1 MEKVLKSFLILLL
14 LSIACQAQVQAQT
27 PVDKG
32 SIQTVTATGFG
43 AILAGDMVKAKDD
56 AVSDALRK
64 AVEQV
69 VGMMVDSKT
78 VTKNFMLLEDK
89 IYTHT
94 SGYVQKYDII
104 SSVKRPD
111 NSLEVTVKALVKQG
125 DLKNDLDGILTTLRR
140 EGLPRMM
147 VLIKEQ
153 NLGSYTWN
161 LGQGMNTAETALM
174 DKMMGYGFPFVD
186 AATVKTRIRGSAA
199 QAALSGDVKAAAA
212 IANRSGADVLLIGNA
227 KTTISQIALM
237 RSSGMKTASA
247 NLQIRAVR
255 ADDGVVIAASSAR
268 GVQAHI
274 DEMTGSTLALE
285 KAAQKAADDLKD
297 KIIARYQKN
306 QNSMRQIQLEVSGI
320 KSFSQLNTLK
330 NGLPYYIRGLKN
342 VYQRSFGGGMALFD
356 IEISEKAESVAA
368 ELEAKSIESIQLE
381 VTGLT
386 HNKITVHIKDAAE
399 AGGEK

>member
-1 MEKVLKSFLILLL
+1 MKKVILGVCIVL
-14 LSIACQAQVQAQT
+14 LSSVCWGQNIMPESV
-27 PVDKG
+27 
-32 SIQTVTATGFG
+32 QTVTAKGFG
-43 AILAGDMVKAKDD
+43 AILANDMVKAKDD
-56 AVSDALRK
+56 AVNDALRK

-89 IYTHT
+89 IYTKT

-104 SSVKRPD
+104 SSTKRPD
-111 NSLEVTVKALVKQG
+111 NSLEVTVKALVKKG
-125 DLKNDLDGILTTLRR
+125 DLKSDLDGILTTLRR

-186 AATVKTRIRGSAA
+186 AATVKSNIRGSAA
-199 QAALSGDVKAAAA
+199 QAALNGDVQAATA
-212 IANRSGADVLLIGNA
+212 IANQSGADVLLIGNA
-227 KTTISQIALM
+227 KTTISQIAVM

-255 ADDGVVIAASSAR
+255 ADDGVVMATTSAR

-274 DEMTGSTLALE
+274 DEMTGSTMALE
-285 KAAQKAADDLKD
+285 KAAKSAADDLKD
-297 KIIARYQKN
+297 KIIARYQNN
-306 QNSMRQIQLEVSGI
+306 QNSMRQIQLQVTGI
-320 KSFSQLNTLK
+320 KNFTQLNSLK
-330 NGLPYYIRGLKN
+330 NSLPFYIRGLKN
-342 VYQRSFGGGMALFD
+342 VYQRNFASGSAMFD
-356 IEISEKAESVAA
+356 IEITEKAASVAA
-368 ELEAKSIESIQLE
+368 ELEAKEIEGVQLE

-386 HNKITVHIKDAAE
+386 QNKITARIKNASQS
-399 AGGEK
+399 GGEK